1 MLQKQIECFF
11 KHPDEWK
18 GKHWSDD
25 DIAQALVLW
34 TISKKAYR
42 YLLKNKILP
51 MPSESLLQKKIQGYK
66 LPPGFLHGID
76 PILSA
81 KVATLSKKERVVH
94 LSMDEV

>member
-1 MLQKQIECFF
+1 
-11 KHPDEWK
+11 
-18 GKHWSDD
+18 
-25 DIAQALVLW
+25 
-34 TISKKAYR
+34 
-42 YLLKNKILP
+42 